1 MIDEIENEEIDEL
14 IEGDIKNNKIEN
26 QKKPLKDDE
35 EQLMSGIDVDDDEA
49 DSDFDQHKN
58 MMLKNEKQN
67 NGQTDL
73 RVRASSGSNNHV

>member
-14 IEGDIKNNKIEN
+14 IEGDTKNNKIEN
-26 QKKPLKDDE
+26 FKKPLKDDE

-58 MMLKNEKQN
+58 MMLKNEKQI
-67 NGQTDL
+67 NG
-73 RVRASSGSNNHV
+73 